1 MRQLKISKQFTN
13 RDARSLDVFFNEMSK
28 TPRLS
33 CEEEISLTQRIRDG
47 DHVAL
52 EKLVTSNLRFVVS
65 VAKQY
70 QNQGLSLG
78 DLINEGSIGLTKAAQ
93 KFDETRG
100 FKFISYAVWWIRQ
113 SIIAAIVNSAKMIRQ
128 PLNKVV
134 LGNKINAKTGQLGQ
148 ELGREPSDEE
158 IMEYLDIDK
167 ESFNHYLESAKHLSL
182 DSPISEEGDITILDT
197 IDNQE
202 ESPDSILMKESLSIE
217 LKRVINKSLNEKEKE
232 VLIYYYGLDGNAP
245 LRLEDIAKR
254 MKITREGVR
263 QIKERSLRK
272 LGKHTYRKKLISY
285 L

>member
-1 MRQLKISKQFTN
+1 M
-13 RDARSLDVFFNEMSK
+13 
-28 TPRLS
+28 
-33 CEEEISLTQRIRDG
+33 
-47 DHVAL
+47 
-52 EKLVTSNLRFVVS
+52 
-65 VAKQY
+65 
-70 QNQGLSLG
+70 G

-263 QIKERSLRK
+263 QIKEKSLRK

>member
-1 MRQLKISKQFTN
+1 MRQLKISRQFTN

-28 TPRLS
+28 TPLLS
-33 CEEEISLTQRIRDG
+33 DEDEISLTQRIRDG

-245 LRLEDIAKR
+245 LRLEDIAKI

-263 QIKERSLRK
+263 QIKEKSLRK

>member
-1 MRQLKISKQFTN
+1 MRQLKISRQFTN
-13 RDARSLDVFFNEMSK
+13 RDARSLDVFFNEINK
-28 TPRLS
+28 IPRLS
-33 CEEEISLTQRIRDG
+33 GEEEISLTQRIRDG

-263 QIKERSLRK
+263 QIKEKSLRK